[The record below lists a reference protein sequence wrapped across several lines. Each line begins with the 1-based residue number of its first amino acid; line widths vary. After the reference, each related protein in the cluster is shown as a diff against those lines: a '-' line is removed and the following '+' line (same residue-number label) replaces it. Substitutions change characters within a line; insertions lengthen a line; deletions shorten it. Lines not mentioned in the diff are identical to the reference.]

1 MPPKSNNQKKKEAEA
16 AGKPP
21 KKTKQQ
27 ENAGKSASQKKAEM
41 QVRNWAKLQQNS
53 GLEELFVLLFSGQES
68 RWQGEEI
75 WMVIHHCAGE
85 MSEDANHPSVHSFGW
100 LFNKWRIV
108 FMALLSKI
116 HVSCEDNWFHL
127 ALINFLTSQWIVSM
141 LMWVDEKRI
150 LRSTI
155 NITGELS
162 GAVWK
167 SY

>member
-41 QVRNWAKLQQNS
+41 QVRNWAKLEQNG

-68 RWQGEEI
+68 CWQGEEI

-127 ALINFLTSQWIVSM
+127 PMINV
-141 LMWVDEKRI
+141 
-150 LRSTI
+150 
-155 NITGELS
+155 
-162 GAVWK
+162 
-167 SY
+167 